1 MYCCSQLCITS
12 RENIVCVIL
21 VKKIII
27 LLIRTY
33 CLIENVTFTCY
44 SLCSWWCRF
53 SFLCSV
59 RNHFCTNDRFKV
71 YIFEDTWQGWFRIN
85 LTNSLY
91 CAWFPL
97 PLKSF
102 KSYLRLFP
110 CSVLL
115 VFILLLEHE
124 ELSLAFQLTI
134 SPTFIHSFQLII
146 LSFVGVRNLN
156 KHSVLRP
163 IQLWTQCVPI
173 WIGLMYST
181 EVHTAYRMDTSIIND
196 LLYLT
201 YKTFGLQC
209 GPNL

>member
-1 MYCCSQLCITS
+1 MQFMGKKVAAMYCCSQLCITS

-21 VKKIII
+21 IKKIII

-71 YIFEDTWQGWFRIN
+71 YIFEDTWQSWFRIN
-85 LTNSLY
+85 LTNILY

-115 VFILLLEHE
+115 SLFSCWSMKSCLLR
-124 ELSLAFQLTI
+124 SNWRPVQ
-134 SPTFIHSFQLII
+134 PSF
-146 LSFVGVRNLN
+146 
-156 KHSVLRP
+156 
-163 IQLWTQCVPI
+163 
-173 WIGLMYST
+173 
-181 EVHTAYRMDTSIIND
+181 TASSS
-196 LLYLT
+196 
-201 YKTFGLQC
+201 
-209 GPNL
+209 